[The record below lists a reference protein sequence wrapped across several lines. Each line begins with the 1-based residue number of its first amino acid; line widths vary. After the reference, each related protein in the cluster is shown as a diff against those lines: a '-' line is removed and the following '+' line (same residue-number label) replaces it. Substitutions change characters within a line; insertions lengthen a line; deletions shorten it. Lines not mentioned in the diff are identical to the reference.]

1 MYRQRRHVPGP
12 RAVELA
18 QISRIMLRSIEA
30 RAEAPSIR
38 LAIRTAA
45 RFGVSVAELVE
56 AFHAPVL
63 AVSPP
68 RRGSKGASRTLLE
81 VARREQELTVEELRM
96 RTAEETVRT
105 PLPPGSTAVVYVI
118 EGSVRA
124 AYEVTSLTL
133 LCGQAALLSADR
145 RFMLSA
151 TSDGGARLRS

>member
-1 MYRQRRHVPGP
+1 
-12 RAVELA
+12 
-18 QISRIMLRSIEA
+18 
-30 RAEAPSIR
+30 
-38 LAIRTAA
+38 
-45 RFGVSVAELVE
+45 
-56 AFHAPVL
+56 
-63 AVSPP
+63 
-68 RRGSKGASRTLLE
+68 
-81 VARREQELTVEELRM
+81 M